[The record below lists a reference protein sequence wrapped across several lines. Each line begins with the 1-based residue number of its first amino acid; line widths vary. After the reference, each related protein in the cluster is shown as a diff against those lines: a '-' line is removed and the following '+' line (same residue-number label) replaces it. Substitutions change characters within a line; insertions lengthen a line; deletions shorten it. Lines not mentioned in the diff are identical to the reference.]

1 MDISFDDSQLRRN
14 LDEFPNRFNAA
25 LEMYGQTAASY
36 LQAEAKAN
44 RPWTDR
50 TNRARL
56 GLTGSEELK
65 PDELVIVLAHTVDY
79 GLWLEL
85 AHEKN
90 YAIVEPTVQENR
102 QKIVDGLEGM
112 LNSIKMR

>member
-1 MDISFDDSQLRRN
+1 MDSSFDDSEVQHN
-14 LDEFPNRFNAA
+14 LDEFYNRFNAA
-25 LEMYGQTAASY
+25 LEIYGQTAASY
-36 LQAEAKAN
+36 LQSEAQTN

-65 PDELVIVLAHTVDY
+65 PDELDIVLAHTVDY

-90 YAIVEPTVQENR
+90 YAIVEPTVQANR